1 MDRKPIVRS
10 DQRRARRRRLAEVL
24 ALVAMLHT
32 VQAPAQSPSRGELL
46 YTTNCITCHTD
57 QVHWRDRKLVRDWS
71 SLAEQVRRW
80 QEIASLGWQ
89 DDDILAVAIYLN
101 GRYYGFD
108 PASRTGS
115 LRTLAPVPPLRL
127 PTAACRRTT

>member
-1 MDRKPIVRS
+1 M
-10 DQRRARRRRLAEVL
+10 
-24 ALVAMLHT
+24 
-32 VQAPAQSPSRGELL
+32 VQAGTESSP
-46 YTTNCITCHTD
+46 I
-57 QVHWRDRKLVRDWS
+57 KLVRDWS

-101 GRYYGFD
+101 ERYYGFD

-115 LRTLAPVPPLRL
+115 LRTLAPVSPLRL
-127 PTAACRRTT
+127 PTAACRRTA